1 MKFLLSK
8 NANVNAKDKNDA
20 TALMIAAENSKPDA
34 VKLLI
39 EKGADVNAKDKK
51 GRTALN
57 FAVNEDIKKALSA
70 AGAK

>member
-1 MKFLLSK
+1 
-8 NANVNAKDKNDA
+8 
-20 TALMIAAENSKPDA
+20 MIAAENSKPDA